1 MGGAATA
8 QAAEGTPTNDNEES
22 SNISNDSSNIKDV
35 KEVTLPASQES
46 ADKTST
52 TSSPATNSSSENNNS
67 KEASSQ
73 TKATKLNE
81 QNTKKKGNNAV
92 AQDSVSTSIN
102 SEKDV
107 KDNHS
112 SVSDQNIA
120 ENKANKTDS
129 TLSKT
134 NVLQFQNGQQ
144 VDAKTVQNL
153 LVDNETEVQKANFS
167 GYAQVIN
174 ADGSANSA
182 ADSDRGLRV
191 TVGDKITIKYQLSCW
206 GDTNV
211 KNPKFIVLIPK
222 GFESSGLEDN
232 GSQDPT
238 NNPYTVQSL
247 GKTKNGEQAFLVTT
261 KIAPDWNGKMV
272 QLKTTATATDNT
284 LNSQKQTYNLWNQL
298 VFADADD
305 MGTQYAASYG
315 GGDLNINLTDG
326 SSYHVVKQPNGIDN
340 YQSGKIVY
348 TIIPGKNEADVSNYT
363 ISDVHAEALNQG
375 DTNSKTNTK
384 ANSGEE
390 SLSFNISL
398 KKPINDQDYIDVDM
412 GLPMADG
419 STLHYDNTLASSKD
433 IIYKNNLQYGG

>member
-1 MGGAATA
+1 MNKRIDKKRKKLIVNTSKVKQRFGIRKLTTGVTSVLLGAFLIWGGATTA
-8 QAAEGTPTNDNEES
+8 QAAESTPTEES

-35 KEVTLPASQES
+35 KPASQES
-46 ADKTST
+46 ADKTS
-52 TSSPATNSSSENNNS
+52 TNSSSENNNS

-222 GFESSGLEDN
+222 GFESTSLEDN
-232 GSQDPT
+232 GSQDLT
-238 NNPYTVQSL
+238 NYRFASAN
-247 GKTKNGEQAFLVTT
+247 
-261 KIAPDWNGKMV
+261 
-272 QLKTTATATDNT
+272 LKYY
-284 LNSQKQTYNLWNQL
+284 LLR
-298 VFADADD
+298 
-305 MGTQYAASYG
+305 
-315 GGDLNINLTDG
+315 
-326 SSYHVVKQPNGIDN
+326 
-340 YQSGKIVY
+340 
-348 TIIPGKNEADVSNYT
+348 
-363 ISDVHAEALNQG
+363 
-375 DTNSKTNTK
+375 
-384 ANSGEE
+384 
-390 SLSFNISL
+390 
-398 KKPINDQDYIDVDM
+398 
-412 GLPMADG
+412 
-419 STLHYDNTLASSKD
+419 
-433 IIYKNNLQYGG
+433 